1 MDEVSLNTIK
11 GRIKIPITIGKYAD
25 IPFDMVRGQCDL
37 VRKHKIFY
45 LMVSVDIKEEPVI
58 EPKNVIGVD
67 MGIANISVDST
78 GKYYS
83 GNEIKEVREHNLD
96 LRSRLQS
103 VNTKSAKR
111 HLKKLSGKEH
121 RFATNTNHIIS
132 KEIIKEAKGTSS
144 AIAIED
150 LTGIR
155 MRETVKKGN
164 RYIHNSWAFYQLR
177 LFIEY
182 KAKEAGIPV
191 IVIDPHN
198 TSRECPNCHTISKKN
213 RPERSIFKCISCGL
227 EGEADYIASL
237 NIRNRAVAN
246 QPIVE
251 GDFFVHCDSPVASSL
266 L

>member
-1 MDEVSLNTIK
+1 M
-11 GRIKIPITIGKYAD
+11 
-25 IPFDMVRGQCDL
+25 
-37 VRKHKIFY
+37 
-45 LMVSVDIKEEPVI
+45 
-58 EPKNVIGVD
+58 
-67 MGIANISVDST
+67 
-78 GKYYS
+78 
-83 GNEIKEVREHNLD
+83 
-96 LRSRLQS
+96 QS

-132 KEIIKEAKGTSS
+132 KNIVKKAKGTSS

-150 LTGIR
+150 LSGIR

-164 RYIHNSWAFYQLR
+164 RYMHNSWAFYQLR

-182 KAKEAGIPV
+182 KAMEAGIPV

-213 RPERSIFKCISCGL
+213 RPERSVFKCISCGL
-227 EGEADYIASL
+227 KGEADYIASL

-246 QPIVE
+246 QPIVA